1 MKRWLVAVIFGNL
14 GRLFNNPQYFA
25 RLEDRL
31 AESGPIR
38 QLARLMVGLYQRG
51 AWEMRQL
58 RDKDI
63 SIKRLDSETLKKT
76 EEELAKKFRSLEE
89 EWRRRRK

>member
-1 MKRWLVAVIFGNL
+1 MKRWIVAIIFGNL

-31 AESGPIR
+31 ADSAPIR
-38 QLARLMVGLYQRG
+38 QLARTLVGLYQRG
-51 AWEMRQL
+51 AWEIKQL

-76 EEELAKKFRSLEE
+76 EEEIAKKLRSLEE
-89 EWRRRRK
+89 EWRRRQK